1 MTYQTPTKLLIQ
13 HIHTK
18 YTLNNNLQRHHTL
31 RHTKLRTITHKLAR
45 PTAVRITLAIQT
57 HFPDSNESM
66 HPTYPHK
73 ICSEQDAPTTPHTKA
88 YKTQKNRSQN
98 DQNYSHTY
106 KTTKTTAIR
115 ITWTI
120 QRHVPDSN
128 ETSHPAHRHTICS
141 LQPHQPLPYRNS
153 NTNSFES
160 TTISS
165 QKFNISTPIDA
176 PMFTSPRTDTYRTL
190 VAKPKRSG
198 LPVTNV
204 TWYLRNWWCV
214 VLIRHGN
221 C

>member
-1 MTYQTPTKLLIQ
+1 M
-13 HIHTK
+13 
-18 YTLNNNLQRHHTL
+18 LQRHHTL
-31 RHTKLRTITHKLAR
+31 KHTKLR
-45 PTAVRITLAIQT
+45 RIAL
-57 HFPDSNESM
+57 
-66 HPTYPHK
+66 
-73 ICSEQDAPTTPHTKA
+73 
-88 YKTQKNRSQN
+88 
-98 DQNYSHTY
+98 

-176 PMFTSPRTDTYRTL
+176 PMFTSLRTDTYRTL
-190 VAKPKRSG
+190 VAKPQQAGYPLLEVIGYRRNSVRCG
-198 LPVTNV
+198 VSDCTPVIFRRRRGPA
-204 TWYLRNWWCV
+204 LNWP
-214 VLIRHGN
+214 IRI
-221 C
+221 